1 MKRRTVSILT
11 LILLIIMIA
20 LLSVFMGSQ
29 ADLNRAEEEL
39 VALVEYDHQVKAI
52 NDFYWTT
59 TDRSYFSLD
68 FQDEND
74 QQIYA
79 IVAREGGDIEYY
91 QGSEIITEMDAK
103 SITASAIENPNIIQA
118 RLGKYQEKP
127 IWEMTI
133 KNSNQTITYYVIDAQ
148 TGEWVQTISNI

>member
-39 VALVEYDHQVKAI
+39 VALVEYDYQVKAI

-68 FQDEND
+68 FQDEKD

-91 QGSEIITEMDAK
+91 QGDEIITEMDAK
-103 SITASAIENPNIIQA
+103 SITASAIENPNIIQT
-118 RLGKYQEKP
+118 RLGKYQQKP

-133 KNSNQTITYYVIDAQ
+133 KNSNQTITYYVIDAI